1 MYVRNISL
9 ICPQKKKKKDT
20 CMSKLGSQSFHV
32 PQTPRG
38 SDSEDKDTG
47 LLGPPLLPVLCGYPQ
62 SVGKKHPHAHFPK
75 CNSNSA
81 WLPPSLSAATRKDLG
96 AALLELQEGIAGER
110 PVVGLRKSWL
120 SGLRYRITEQLPGFM
135 RIMPGSQHP
144 RGFHGNYFR
153 RIINILQEQRRCCM
167 APWYLPAASNPFGK

>member
-1 MYVRNISL
+1 
-9 ICPQKKKKKDT
+9 
-20 CMSKLGSQSFHV
+20 MSKLGSQSFHV

-110 PVVGLRKSWL
+110 ARRRPQEILDIGASVSYYWTTARLHENYARQSTPPRVPWKLFQKNHQHSAGTETLLYGSMVFTSCLESFWEVRSI
-120 SGLRYRITEQLPGFM
+120 YIIT
-135 RIMPGSQHP
+135 
-144 RGFHGNYFR
+144 
-153 RIINILQEQRRCCM
+153 
-167 APWYLPAASNPFGK
+167 K